1 MCIRD
6 SDYPKAPLISYFE
19 IADALE
25 NSLIDTISIEDA
37 HRHNDLK
44 LLELYKSKKI
54 IFGLIKVASSE
65 VEEIDVIRDRLLSCL
80 NHIDKERL
88 IAAPD
93 CGLGYLSRDMAMLKL
108 KNLSKAAKSI

>member
-1 MCIRD
+1 MK
-6 SDYPKAPLISYFE
+6 SK
-19 IADALE
+19 
-25 NSLIDTISIEDA
+25 ISIKKCNCIHCQEKQEQI
-37 HRHNDLK
+37 N
-44 LLELYKSKKI
+44 KI

-93 CGLGYLSRDMAMLKL
+93 CGLGYLSRDMAMIKL

>member
-1 MCIRD
+1 MGG
-6 SDYPKAPLISYFE
+6 
-19 IADALE
+19 
-25 NSLIDTISIEDA
+25 TINQVSPG
-37 HRHNDLK
+37 K
-44 LLELYKSKKI
+44 CLLLPIPTPSAEKTFSMSTMI
-54 IFGLIKVASSE
+54 TSE
-65 VEEIDVIRDRLLSCL
+65 VEEIDMIRERLLSCL